1 MLSCA
6 LDAIFERIN
15 WKGMTLLETIRLVEG
30 VAAQQ
35 PAIRSI
41 IRQDATKIN
50 ERPDWRYGCFAWQQ
64 GVHRESAG
72 SDIARYSFTLF
83 YIDRLTK
90 DKGNTAEV
98 QSVGCEVL
106 GSILRYISEET
117 GVAVQDW
124 ALHPFTYRF
133 KDECAGVYADAVL
146 EVPVSLPCGAVYEEL
161 ENIADFNADFN
172 EDFQCWVAQIKD
184 KEILIY

>member
-1 MLSCA
+1 
-6 LDAIFERIN
+6 
-15 WKGMTLLETIRLVEG
+15 MTLLETIRLIEG

-161 ENIADFNADFN
+161 ENMADFNADFN
-172 EDFQCWVAQIKD
+172 EDFQCWVARIKD
-184 KEILIY
+184 KDILIY

>member
-1 MLSCA
+1 
-6 LDAIFERIN
+6 
-15 WKGMTLLETIRLVEG
+15 MTLLETIRLVEG
-30 VAAQQ
+30 VAARQ

-72 SDIARYSFTLF
+72 SDIARYAFTLF
-83 YIDRLTK
+83 YIDRLTN

-172 EDFQCWVAQIKD
+172 EDFQCWVAQVKD